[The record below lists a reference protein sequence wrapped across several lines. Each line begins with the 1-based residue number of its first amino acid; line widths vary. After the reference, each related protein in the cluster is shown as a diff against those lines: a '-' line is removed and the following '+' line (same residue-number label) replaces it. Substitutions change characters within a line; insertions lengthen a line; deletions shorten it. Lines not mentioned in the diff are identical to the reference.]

1 MQSRF
6 FEIDC
11 NTGCKIV
18 HDPKIA
24 QISTLGRAC
33 PLTPCSVAVVV
44 IEKGFDLGFD
54 IAGQEVVLQQ
64 DAVLQSLM
72 TDTKGITDPNVFQAF
87 LAQSN

>member
-1 MQSRF
+1 M
-6 FEIDC
+6 
-11 NTGCKIV
+11 
-18 HDPKIA
+18 
-24 QISTLGRAC
+24 
-33 PLTPCSVAVVV
+33 AVVV